1 MRVANHHPS
10 AHLTPNRP
18 FKLPRSFNLGVF
30 GGMLGGFVAGT
41 IVLLQF
47 MGSSEWHR
55 YFPDPE
61 SGRLFPFVMVIGGAL
76 SAAAVSA
83 SIQLGIARATQKR
96 WRGNPAIT
104 GGACGGALGAIPP
117 GAFLGWYL
125 GYVGI
130 DRIQPLYLMVAATIT
145 VIAIT
150 VPVLL
155 YGRHTYLLQTLRA
168 LAVSTAVAGFTA
180 LPLFAIPDQQT
191 MNRALSG
198 DAGTPLGT
206 LQHLVGGV
214 VMGAVLGALMGFQ
227 IGTTFWVVRKWDEM
241 AALEPRH
248 HRPAAV
254 LSRSVSAAFLWA
266 IATVCLFGGVIS
278 TAQKSWYAGLGFLAM
293 AASLA
298 TAGRLRVKLEHK
310 DFKVEVGNA
319 PTAEAADAGENNRP
333 EPAAAVAAPRPSSEV
348 RGPARAPRGSAG
360 ASTLRRRIRRLG
372 RPA

>member
-1 MRVANHHPS
+1 MRVASNPGAPLILH
-10 AHLTPNRP
+10 RP

-41 IVLLQF
+41 IVLLKF
-47 MGSSEWHR
+47 MGSSELRR
-55 YFPDPE
+55 YFLAPE
-61 SGRLFPFVMVIGGAL
+61 SDHLFPFVMVIGGAL
-76 SAAAVSA
+76 AAAAVSA

-155 YGRHTYLLQTLRA
+155 YGRHAYLLQTLRA

-180 LPLFAIPDQQT
+180 LPLFAIPDKQT

-206 LQHLVGGV
+206 LQHLVGGAM
-214 VMGAVLGALMGFQ
+214 MGAVLGALMGFQ

-254 LSRSVSAAFLWA
+254 LSRAVSGAFLWA
-266 IATVCLFGGVIS
+266 IATVCLFGGAIS
-278 TAQKSWYAGLGFLAM
+278 IAQKEWYPGLGFLAM
-293 AASLA
+293 AASLG

-319 PTAEAADAGENNRP
+319 PAAEKEDAGEDAGHL
-333 EPAAAVAAPRPSSEV
+333 AAAGATASPPVKSGARSDVRASVRAAEP
-348 RGPARAPRGSAG
+348 G
-360 ASTLRRRIRRLG
+360 TLRRRLRRLG
-372 RPA
+372 RTA